1 MSKRFR
7 IAFSFSGDKREFVA
21 GIAGILARYFGE
33 ERLLY
38 DKYHQAEF
46 ARPDL
51 ALHLPALYYNEA
63 DLVVAVL
70 CNGYENK
77 EWCGL
82 EWNAIYGLIKERK
95 AAEVMLCR
103 FDRVEGQ
110 GLFGLAGFIDLD
122 DKAPAEVATLITER
136 LALNEGYPKDH
147 YTRDTPAG
155 PDWPAVAPLLDWP
168 VADHS
173 EAQRA
178 FAQLITRAAPFR
190 LLPIQGVSE
199 TGKSHLTKQ
208 FLRNALKIPDLTCG
222 RFDFKG
228 SSDMDA
234 ELRTFAERLDVPT
247 PKPGTGVSRQLAQI
261 FASVKKAAR
270 PTLLIFDTF
279 ELAGEAERWVNENL
293 LLDVIRAP
301 WLRVIIVGQRVPK
314 SYGEPWA
321 GVSAQPIELHS
332 PTPEEWFD
340 YGKPHKAS
348 SEFTLEWVRSLH
360 ALANGKSS
368 IIAQVCGPEA

>member
-21 GIAGILARYFGE
+21 EIAGILARRFGKDN
-33 ERLLY
+33 LLY
-38 DKYHQAEF
+38 DKYHEAEF
-46 ARPDL
+46 AHPDL
-51 ALHLPALYYNEA
+51 ALHLPALYHDQA
-63 DLVVAVL
+63 DLIVVFL
-70 CNGYENK
+70 CNDYENK
-77 EWCGL
+77 EWCSL
-82 EWNAIYGLIKERK
+82 EWKAIYGLIKKRK
-95 AAEVMLCR
+95 ANEVMLCR
-103 FDRVEGQ
+103 FDRVEGK
-110 GLFGLAGFIDLD
+110 GLYGLAGFIELD
-122 DKAPAEVATLITER
+122 DKTPAEVATLITER
-136 LALNEGYPKDH
+136 LALNEGYPKDY

-155 PDWPAVAPLLDWP
+155 PDWPAVAPPLDWP

-190 LLPIQGVSE
+190 FLPIQGVSE

-208 FLRNALKIPDLTCG
+208 FLGNALKISDLPCG

-234 ELRTFAERLDVPT
+234 ELRAFVGRLDVPAPT
-247 PKPGTGVSRQLAQI
+247 PGTSVSGQLAQI

-279 ELAGEAERWVNENL
+279 ELAGEAERWVKDNL

-301 WLRVIIVGQRVPK
+301 WLRVIIVGQRVPTPH
-314 SYGEPWA
+314 GEAWA
-321 GVSAQPIELHS
+321 RVSSPLIELRR
-332 PTPEEWFD
+332 PTAEEWFT
-340 YGKPHKAS
+340 YGKQYKTS
-348 SEFTLEWVRSLH
+348 REFTLKFVRT
-360 ALANGKSS
+360 AYTMANGKSS
-368 IIAQVCGPEA
+368 ILAQLFGPEA